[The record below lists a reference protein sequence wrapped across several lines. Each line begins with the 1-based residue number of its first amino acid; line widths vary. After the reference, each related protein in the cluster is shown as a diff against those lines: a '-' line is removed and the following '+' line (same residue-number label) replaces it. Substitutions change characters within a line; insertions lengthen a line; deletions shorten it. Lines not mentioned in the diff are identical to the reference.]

1 MNLKDRVATLSGM
14 EAASPEVALEYQ
26 VTQNDFVGAY
36 IAHCRNSGPAK
47 TFLYYLLPILGC
59 ASILI
64 AVVMMVVQIRMG
76 EDWTAS
82 IVFFMVGLFWLAC
95 HFLRPWRL
103 RRAYR
108 KDPRFKSPIKITI
121 NGNEW
126 NVSTATAEARYKH
139 GTFIRAVETDSLFL
153 FYHSPLMFNFLPKH
167 DLTPGQQTQIVAF
180 LDRELPIRK
189 GRRWLPAG
197 SH

>member
-1 MNLKDRVATLSGM
+1 M
-14 EAASPEVALEYQ
+14 ETASAELVLEYRL
-26 VTQNDFVGAY
+26 TQSDFVCAY
-36 IAHCRNSGPAK
+36 IAHYRNSGPAK

-64 AVVMMVVQIRMG
+64 AAVMMVVQIRTG
-76 EDWTAS
+76 EEWTES
-82 IVFFMVGLFWLAC
+82 VVFFMVGLFWLAC

-108 KDPRFKSPIKITI
+108 KDPRFKNPIKITI

-139 GTFIRAVETDSLFL
+139 GAFIRAVETDSLFL
-153 FYHSPLMFNFLPKH
+153 FYHSPLLFNFLPKR

-189 GRRWLPAG
+189 GRSWLPAS